1 MFSMKAAR
9 RVLRCFFRFAAPAV
23 FIASAGLWATDDAVF
38 RAAVADEYGAP
49 VGGLTIILSP
59 RDGGP
64 ETSLTS
70 DCDGIL
76 PPARLAAGIYGLK
89 FELNGRLGAVAQ
101 KIELDP
107 GSEVF
112 AEFLFRGRG
121 VVTLSVRSILE
132 DDFTPESKTRI
143 YQSQI
148 RALPTGH
155 SIWSV
160 IENQDLSAVANRVD
174 IGGAWSSVPALF
186 SSRGGSSWTQ
196 NTYLLN
202 GLDVTDPYLGGTPLF
217 FPDIRSLS
225 AFSLH
230 TAGHPASELSPGAYV
245 RMSPAAGGERHH
257 GAFSVFYSD
266 KALSSSNIT
275 PALEKEGIRE
285 SNTVNSSYDAHFGS
299 SGPIIPGKLHYS
311 LSGSAF
317 RVSRDLAEYDPE
329 DEGYIHSALTNL
341 RYAAGSHTFR
351 FLWTGQIVR
360 NPSAGAGRKIPQ
372 SATLDRKDYFNVFQL
387 LWDWKISGSHRLSS
401 GFGFSNGDYH
411 SRFQDGAPSPHALEI
426 FVDRPSGAA
435 PFASRD
441 NRRVLDFF
449 VRGNVLNPGKGGG
462 LHRIEYGLGLKS
474 SRASSAVTIRDG
486 IHLRFFEGLPLEIV
500 RFNSPGPR
508 SEEALEASIFAEDAW
523 TLGSHL
529 SVRFGL
535 NMNYARGWVPGNGAS
550 AQGRISWLNLSPRAG
565 LVVPLTRSGKSTLR
579 FFAGR
584 YHFRLPLNYLSYG
597 NPNALGGLAYSW
609 NDLNGDNIPQ
619 ESETGRLLRREG
631 PLFASIDTRLK
642 RPFTD
647 ELSAGFARRSNS
659 GWRFGVT
666 AYLRRTKNLIA
677 AVNTGVPLPAYE
689 TRTIHE
695 IGDDRIPGT
704 HDDLEFVVYD
714 QKPETFGRDFFLLAN
729 TGPGQEDSDYYGL
742 DVNILKR
749 TASRFSF
756 FFSFTAT
763 HAMAA
768 TNPGNTAWENDE
780 GVIGTLYDNPNT
792 LINSRGRP
800 AFDRGFT
807 ARVGIAAPLPGGFR
821 FGGLAKYY
829 DGQPFARKIIVR
841 GLRQGPFYIQAHA
854 RGVARYEFNMNVDLK
869 IEKEIR
875 WGGSVLRLILD
886 GFNVF
891 NQYLATEENE
901 WTGPL
906 WPLRYATE
914 IESPRIFRL
923 GINYEF

>member
-1 MFSMKAAR
+1 MFSIKAAR
-9 RVLRCFFRFAAPAV
+9 RALDGFFRFAAPAV
-23 FIASAGLWATDDAVF
+23 FIASTGLWALDDAVF
-38 RAAVADEYGAP
+38 RAAVADESGAP
-49 VGGLTIILSP
+49 VSGLRIILSP
-59 RDGGP
+59 QDGGP

-70 DCDGIL
+70 GGDGSL
-76 PPARLAAGIYGLK
+76 PPMRLAAGIYSLK
-89 FELNGRLGAVAQ
+89 FEKNGRRGAVAQ

-121 VVTLSVRSILE
+121 TGALSVRSILE
-132 DDFTPESKTRI
+132 DDFAPESRTKI

-148 RALPTGH
+148 QALPTGH
-155 SIWSV
+155 SVWSI
-160 IENQDLSAVANRVD
+160 IENQDLSAVADRID

-196 NTYLLN
+196 NTFLLN
-202 GLDVTDPYLGGTPLF
+202 GLDVTDPYVGGTPLL

-225 AFSLH
+225 VFCVQ

-245 RMSPAAGGERHH
+245 RMSPAEGGERHH
-257 GAFSVFYSD
+257 GAFSVFYGD

-275 PALEKEGIRE
+275 PALEKEGIHE
-285 SNTVNSSYDAHFGS
+285 SNTINSSYDAHFRS
-299 SGPIIPGKLHYS
+299 SGPVIPGKLHYS
-311 LSGSAF
+311 VSGGAF
-317 RVSRDLAEYDPE
+317 RVSRDLAEYEPE

-341 RYAAGSHTFR
+341 RYAAGPHAIR

-387 LWDWKISGSHRLSS
+387 LWDWKTSGGHGLSA
-401 GFGFSNGDYH
+401 GLGFSNGDYH
-411 SRFQDGAPSPHALEI
+411 SRFQDGASSPHALEI
-426 FVDRPSGAA
+426 FVNRPSGTAA
-435 PFASRD
+435 SASRD

-449 VRGNVLNPGKGGG
+449 VRGNILNPGKGGG
-462 LHRIEYGLGLKS
+462 LHRVDYGLGLKS

-486 IHLRFFEGLPLEIV
+486 VHLRFFEGRPLEIIK
-500 RFNSPGPR
+500 FNSPGSR
-508 SEEALEASIFAEDAW
+508 SEAALEASIFAEDTW
-523 TLGSHL
+523 TLENHL
-529 SVRFGL
+529 SLRFGL
-535 NMNYARGWVPGNGAS
+535 NVNYARGWVPGSGAS
-550 AQGRISWLNLSPRAG
+550 AEGRISWLNLSPRAG
-565 LVVPLTRSGKSTLR
+565 LVLPLTRSGKSSLR

-584 YHFRLPLNYLSYG
+584 CHFRLPLNYLSYG
-597 NPNALGGLAYSW
+597 NPNALGGRAYSW
-609 NDLNGDNIPQ
+609 NDPNGDTIPQ
-619 ESETGRLLRREG
+619 ESETRLLLRREG
-631 PLFASIDTRLK
+631 PFFASIDTRLK

-666 AYLRRTKNLIA
+666 AYLRRTRNLIA
-677 AVNTGVPLPAYE
+677 AVNTGVPLSSYD

-714 QKPETFGRDFFLLAN
+714 QKPGTFGRDFFLLTN
-729 TGPGQEDSDYYGL
+729 TGPEEPDSDYYGL

-763 HAMAA
+763 HAMAT

-780 GVIGTLYDNPNT
+780 GVIGALYDNPNT
-792 LINSRGRP
+792 RINARGRP

-807 ARVGIAAPLPGGFR
+807 ARLGIAAPLPGGFR
-821 FGGLAKYY
+821 FGCIAKYY

-841 GLRQGPFYIQAHA
+841 DLRQGPFYIQAHA

-875 WGGSVLRLILD
+875 WGGSMLRLILD

-923 GINYEF
+923 GISYEF